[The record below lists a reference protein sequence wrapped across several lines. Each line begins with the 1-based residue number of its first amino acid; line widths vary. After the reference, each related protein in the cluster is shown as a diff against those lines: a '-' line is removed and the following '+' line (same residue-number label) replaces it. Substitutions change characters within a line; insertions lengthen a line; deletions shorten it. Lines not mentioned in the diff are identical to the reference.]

1 MELREGDEVLS
12 GTGSLREPDGPRRQG
27 EDSEKEPA
35 APASQRFGWVQA
47 LGVVLFA
54 ISVALFLA
62 VPVVLFLPL
71 STGWKVGVVAVLL
84 VVEEVVFW
92 LATLLIGREVVRR
105 YRRFFDPR
113 YWLDKARH

>member
-1 MELREGDEVLS
+1 MSGAGSPREHERPQLP
-12 GTGSLREPDGPRRQG
+12 EENPK
-27 EDSEKEPA
+27 KEPA
-35 APASQRFGWVQA
+35 APAPQRFGWIQA
-47 LGVVLFA
+47 LGVMLFT
-54 ISVALFLA
+54 ISVTLFVA

-71 STGWKVGVVAVLL
+71 STGWKVGVVAILL

-92 LATLLIGREVVRR
+92 MAALLLGREVVRR